1 MKHNKPMRTACSLAI
16 AGMLM
21 VAHISSGQNDF
32 SSFVRAEHEDAA
44 KLLEAYTAP
53 AVRAVS
59 FGMTNGWY
67 NTAAPH
73 SPLGFDISVSMSNV
87 FTPSSDE
94 YFTPANLGL
103 KNTTLTGTTMPDN
116 RAPAIFGP
124 KATTT
129 YTSTYT
135 PPGGLPPQSVSF
147 NGPLGLDL
155 KHDLG
160 FSAVPVPMVQVGVG
174 IIKNTDIKIRF
185 VPERG
190 YGASRA
196 SMLGFGLMHDIKQH
210 IPGIKSLPIDIS
222 ILAAYNTVMGTTS
235 LVNNN
240 PSDTRP
246 DSPDGKVTYRL
257 HSWVAQALV
266 SKKIAILTVYG
277 GVGYGSVTT
286 NVDVTGT
293 YTIAAN
299 PAAFSIKDP
308 ASMHFSNTGVKLT
321 AGMRI
326 KLGPVFLNGDYT
338 LQKYNALTVGVGLAV
353 R

>member
-1 MKHNKPMRTACSLAI
+1 VK
-16 AGMLM
+16 
-21 VAHISSGQNDF
+21 
-32 SSFVRAEHEDAA
+32 AEHEDAS

-53 AVRAVS
+53 AVRAIS

-73 SPLGFDISVSMSNV
+73 GPLGFDVSVSMSSV

-103 KNTTLTGTTMPDN
+103 KNTTLTNSTLSDN
-116 RAPAIFGP
+116 RAPAIFGA

-147 NGPLGLDL
+147 NGPMGIDL
-155 KHDLG
+155 KHDIG
-160 FSAVPVPMVQVGVG
+160 FSAVPVPMIQVGIG
-174 IIKNTDIKIRF
+174 IIKNTDLKIRF
-185 VPERG
+185 APERT
-190 YGASRA
+190 YGGSKA

-210 IPGIKSLPIDIS
+210 IPGIKQLPLDIS
-222 ILAAYNTVMGTTS
+222 ILAAYNTVKGTVD
-235 LVNNN
+235 LVNND
-240 PSDTRP
+240 PTDTRP
-246 DSPDGKVTYRL
+246 DSKDGKSTYRF
-257 HSWVAQALV
+257 HSWVVQGIV
-266 SKKIAILTVYG
+266 SKKIAALTLYAG
-277 GVGYGSVTT
+277 IGYGSVTT

-293 YTIAAN
+293 FTVTAT
-299 PAAFSIKDP
+299 PASFNIKDP
-308 ASMHFSNTGVKLT
+308 ASMHFSTTGPKFT
-321 AGMRI
+321 AGARL

-338 LQKYNALTVGVGLAV
+338 IQQYNALTLGLGVAI